1 VRAAPG
7 PSRLGPRRLGHELA
21 RQQITPLPSRAT
33 IYRVLVRNGLVE
45 PQARRRRKT
54 AWRRWQRERPMEL
67 WQMDVRGGLVLADGR
82 ELKAVTGLDDHS
94 RFCVAAGV
102 IQRATARAVGRVFT
116 AALARHGI
124 PEELLTDIHSEW
136 RADRACGVRPAA

>member
-33 IYRVLVRNGLVE
+33 IYRVLVRNGLIE

-54 AWRRWQRERPMEL
+54 AWRRWQRERPMQL
-67 WQMDVRGGLVLADGR
+67 WQMDVMGGNPQIRCAWW
-82 ELKAVTGLDDHS
+82 A
-94 RFCVAAGV
+94 
-102 IQRATARAVGRVFT
+102 
-116 AALARHGI
+116 
-124 PEELLTDIHSEW
+124 
-136 RADRACGVRPAA
+136 